1 MAAQARAWTMAW
13 LCLDSGLAFLEPKQT
28 IIVGTGA
35 ASREISGIAGIQGIR
50 ATMDFVEQVKSQI
63 DIVRTVSDYVRLKR
77 QGSGERYVGLCPFHT
92 EKTPSFSVHAG
103 HGFYKCFGCG
113 AGGDAIK
120 FVMEMEGLTFF
131 EAVKTLAERNGIPLP
146 RTEDYTD
153 EDAKKRATLYRLQE
167 LAQELFVRNLWSSA
181 GDAAR
186 EYLERRGISKSL
198 AQEFGLG
205 YASAGGQELVRIFEK
220 QRIDAAMLEAS
231 GLVKPRSSGAGY
243 YDTFRGRL
251 TFPIHNESGK
261 LVAFGGRVLTGD
273 EQPKYLNSPETEIYK
288 KRTVLYNFHRARERM
303 RKLNRAVLV
312 EGYMDVIGAWA
323 AGVHEAVASCGTSL
337 SVEHVRAIKRHTD
350 VVVVN
355 FDPDRAGENATEKS
369 IQVMLDESFD
379 VRVLQLEDGLDPDEY
394 VQQRGAEAY
403 QHAIANARGYFLW
416 LADRAKKKFDTNT
429 TAGRVKALEFLL
441 PAVQKVPSRLRRAAL
456 ADEVAA
462 YLGLERSMVLDEFK
476 ASAARRGSD
485 HLAPPA
491 MNAGHLERLLISC
504 CLNQPEVAAEV
515 LEILGQLE
523 GWKRFPTAPIFDAML
538 RAYRG
543 GEPVRFSSIEGRL
556 DAEAKNVLAEV
567 LLDEEIYKE
576 SQNRDQAIA
585 CLQKL
590 DLIQFTEYRRE
601 LKRRIR
607 EAELS
612 GDLEAALQLN
622 QQLAQLEAHPAG

>member
-1 MAAQARAWTMAW
+1 
-13 LCLDSGLAFLEPKQT
+13 
-28 IIVGTGA
+28 
-35 ASREISGIAGIQGIR
+35 
-50 ATMDFVEQVKSQI
+50 MDFVEQVKSQI

-131 EAVKTLAERNGIPLP
+131 EAVKTLAERNGSPLP

-153 EDAKKRATLYRLQE
+153 EDAKKRSSLYRLQE
-167 LAQELFVRNLWSSA
+167 LAQEVFVRNLWSSA
-181 GDAAR
+181 GDVAR
-186 EYLERRGISKSL
+186 EYLERRGISKAL

-205 YASAGGQELVRIFEK
+205 YAAQGGQELVRVFEK
-220 QRIDAAMLEAS
+220 QRLDAAILEAS
-231 GLVKPRSSGAGY
+231 GLVKPRNSGAGY

-261 LVAFGGRVLTGD
+261 LVAFGGRVLTSD
-273 EQPKYLNSPETEIYK
+273 EQPKYLNSPETDIYK

-350 VVVVN
+350 IVVVN

-403 QHAIANARGYFLW
+403 LHEIANARGYFLW
-416 LADRAKKKFDTNT
+416 LADRSKKKFDTNT

-441 PAVQKVPSRLRRAAL
+441 PSVQKVPSRLRRAAL
-456 ADEVAA
+456 ADEVSA

-476 ASAARRGSD
+476 ASATRRGSD
-485 HLAPPA
+485 HIAAAPT
-491 MNAGHLERLLISC
+491 NAGHLERLLISC
-504 CLNQPEVAAEV
+504 CLNQPEIATEV
-515 LEILGQLE
+515 LQILEQLE

-538 RAYRG
+538 RVFRG
-543 GEPVRFSSIEGRL
+543 GEPVRFSNIEARL
-556 DAEAKNVLAEV
+556 DPEAKSVLAEV
-567 LLDEEIYKE
+567 LLDEEVYKE

-590 DLIQFTEYRRE
+590 DLIQFAEYRRE
-601 LKRRIR
+601 LKKRIR

-622 QQLAQLEAHPAG
+622 QQLGQLDANPAG

>member
-1 MAAQARAWTMAW
+1 
-13 LCLDSGLAFLEPKQT
+13 
-28 IIVGTGA
+28 
-35 ASREISGIAGIQGIR
+35 
-50 ATMDFVEQVKSQI
+50 MDFVEQVKGSI
-63 DIVRTVSDYVRLKR
+63 DIVRVVGDYVRLKR

-131 EAVKTLAERNGIPLP
+131 EAIKSLAERNGIPLP
-146 RTEDYTD
+146 RTDDYTD
-153 EDAKKRATLYRLQE
+153 EDARKRSALYRLQE
-167 LAQELFVRNLWSSA
+167 AAQEVFVRNLWSSA
-181 GDAAR
+181 GEEAR
-186 EYLERRGISKSL
+186 EYLERRGIPKAL

-205 YASAGGQELVRIFEK
+205 YAGPSGQELVRVFEK
-220 QRIDAAMLEAS
+220 QRLEASILEAS

-261 LVAFGGRVLTGD
+261 LVAFGGRVLSAE
-273 EQPKYLNSPETEIYK
+273 EQPKYLNSPETDIYK

-303 RKLNRAVLV
+303 RKINRAVLV

-337 SVEHVRAIKRHTD
+337 GSEQVRSIKRHTD
-350 VVVVN
+350 IVVVN

-394 VQQRGAEAY
+394 VQERGAEAY
-403 QHAIANARGYFLW
+403 VHAIGEARGYFLW
-416 LADRAKKKFDTNT
+416 LADRAQKKFDTNT
-429 TAGRVKALEFLL
+429 APGRVKALEFLL
-441 PAVQKVPSRLRRAAL
+441 PSVQKVPSKLRRAAL
-456 ADEVAA
+456 ADEVAS

-476 ASAARRGSD
+476 ASATRRGND
-485 HLAPPA
+485 HLAAPSS
-491 MNAGHLERLLISC
+491 NAGHLERLLISC
-504 CLNQPEVAAEV
+504 LLNLPEVAAEV
-515 LEILGQLE
+515 LEILEKLD
-523 GWKRFPTAPIFDAML
+523 GWKRFPTAPIFEAMINVH
-538 RAYRG
+538 RG
-543 GEPVRFSSIEGRL
+543 GEPLRFSSIDARL
-556 DAEAKNVLAEV
+556 DGDAKSVLTEV
-567 LLDEEIYKE
+567 LLDEEKYKE
-576 SQNRDQAIA
+576 SRNRDQAIA

-590 DLIQFTEYRRE
+590 DLIQFADFRRE

-607 EAELS
+607 EVELS
-612 GDLEAALQLN
+612 GDLEGAMKLAR
-622 QQLAQLEAHPAG
+622 QLAQLDVNPAG